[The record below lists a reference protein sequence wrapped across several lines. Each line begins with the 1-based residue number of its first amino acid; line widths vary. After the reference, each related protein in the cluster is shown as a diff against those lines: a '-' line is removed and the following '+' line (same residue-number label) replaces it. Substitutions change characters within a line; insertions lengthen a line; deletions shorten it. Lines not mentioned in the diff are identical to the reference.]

1 MKTRLAR
8 AAPRGRLPA
17 ASAWNR
23 KMPTTLR
30 SFTDPRLDFSHAAA
44 LRKSYVIAS
53 SFRSGSTLL
62 CVRLWET
69 GVLGAPWEYLNFHNE
84 MPLMMSRL
92 QPRSPED
99 YIEKLL
105 ACRTSSNGV
114 FGVKAH
120 FHDFSAGIERY
131 QGLLDRLSPITYI
144 YIDRRDK
151 LAQAVSMAKA
161 HQTDAWTSLA
171 APKSCAPRYCKH
183 EIARCFAEANR
194 QTQDW
199 RRWFRDRGI
208 KPMPVDFEDL
218 VADPGR
224 IVREIVTALGVQ
236 NDTPDTVFVPKIQ
249 KQGDDMNE
257 DWIERYRR
265 EA

>member
-1 MKTRLAR
+1 
-8 AAPRGRLPA
+8 
-17 ASAWNR
+17 
-23 KMPTTLR
+23 MPTTVR
-30 SFTDPRLDFSHAAA
+30 SFTDPRLDFAHTVP
-44 LRKSYVIAS
+44 LKKSYLIGS

-62 CVRLWET
+62 CVKLWET

-92 QPRSPED
+92 QPESPD
-99 YIEKLL
+99 NYLSKLL

-114 FGVKAH
+114 FGVKVH
-120 FHDFSAGIERY
+120 FHDFAAALERY
-131 QGLLDRLSPITYI
+131 KTLQARMAPISYI

-161 HQTDAWTSLA
+161 HQTESWTSLA
-171 APKSCAPRYCKH
+171 TPNSAALRYCKT

-194 QTQDW
+194 QTRNW
-199 RRWFRDRGI
+199 RKWFRNHDI
-208 KPMPVDFEDL
+208 KPTLIDYEDL
-218 VADPGR
+218 LADPVSVVQG
-224 IVREIVTALGVQ
+224 VVNLLGVE
-236 NDTPDTVFVPKIQ
+236 NDVPDPVMVPKIK

-257 DWIERYRR
+257 DWIERFRR

>member
-1 MKTRLAR
+1 M
-8 AAPRGRLPA
+8 
-17 ASAWNR
+17 S
-23 KMPTTLR
+23 TTVR
-30 SFTDPRLDFSHAAA
+30 SFTDPRLDFAHSVP
-44 LRKSYVIAS
+44 LKKSYIIAS

-62 CVRLWET
+62 CVKLWET

-84 MPLMMSRL
+84 MPLMMARL
-92 QPRSPED
+92 KPESPDD
-99 YIEKLL
+99 YISKLL

-120 FHDFSAGIERY
+120 FHDFSAA
-131 QGLLDRLSPITYI
+131 LDRYKTVQERLAPIAYI

-161 HQTDAWTSLA
+161 HQTESWTSLA
-171 APKSCAPRYCKH
+171 APNKAALCYSKT

-194 QTQDW
+194 QTRNW
-199 RRWFRDRGI
+199 RKWFRNNDI
-208 KPMPVDFEDL
+208 KPTLIDYEDL
-218 VADPGR
+218 LADPAK
-224 IVREIVTALGVQ
+224 VVQGVVSLMGVE
-236 NDTPDTVFVPKIQ
+236 NDRPDPVMVPQIK

-257 DWIERYRR
+257 DWIERFRR